1 VKSAVVFGGYGTFGG
16 HVARE
21 LARLGVRVTVAGR
34 DGAKAKAFAA
44 GLGPDHKG
52 AAADVTNPDSC
63 RALLNEETV
72 AVNCAGPFA
81 ALGAVLAEACLT
93 AGCHYADIADD
104 RGYTRLVRGL
114 GGRFRE
120 RGLTAVHGCSSLPG
134 ISGALALAARAGAD
148 AVPDRCRVTL
158 FVGNNN
164 AKGGA
169 AIRSVIGFLGKPLAA
184 PQGTVRGFGDR
195 EVVPLPPPF
204 GPRAVYNFD
213 SPEYDLFPELLGVHA
228 VSVKLGL
235 EIRLATWALAWLARL
250 SSRWGERTTGLFE
263 WAGGLARGAGSS
275 GGAVMTELFY
285 ADRIRRWTMLAR
297 RDGQRMAS
305 LPCALAAR
313 VLCSGTELRPGVL
326 TAYELLGGP
335 PLLERLVAEGFELH
349 QVQGDRA

>member
-21 LARLGVRVTVAGR
+21 LARLGVNVTVAGR
-34 DGAKAKAFAA
+34 DGDKAKTFAA
-44 GLGPDHKG
+44 GLGPAHQG
-52 AAADVTNPDSC
+52 VAADVTDPESC
-63 RALLNEETV
+63 RAVLNEETV

-81 ALGAVLAEACLT
+81 ALGPVLPEACLT

-114 GGRFRE
+114 DEHFRE

-134 ISGALALAARAGAD
+134 ISGALALAARAGVD
-148 AVPDRCRVTL
+148 GVPKRCRVTL

-164 AKGGA
+164 DKGGA
-169 AIRSVIGFLGKPLAA
+169 AIRSVIGFLGKPLPA
-184 PQGTVRGFGDR
+184 PQGTIRGFGDR

-204 GPRAVYNFD
+204 GRRTVYNFD
-213 SPEYDLFPELLGVHA
+213 SPEYDLFPDLLGVPS

-235 EIRLATWALAWLARL
+235 EIRFATWTLAWLACL
-250 SSRWGERTTGLFE
+250 SSRWGGRTAALFE
-263 WAGGLARGAGSS
+263 WAGGWFRSVGSS

-285 ADRIRRWTMLAR
+285 PDGSCRRWTMLAT

-305 LPCALAAR
+305 LPSALAAR
-313 VLCSGTELRPGVL
+313 ALCSGTDLEPGVL
-326 TAYELLGGP
+326 TAYELLGAV
-335 PLLERLVAEGFELH
+335 PLLERLVGEGFELH
-349 QVQGDRA
+349 HAVGP